1 MYHIFCIRS
10 LVEGHLGCF
19 QFLAVINMAAMNIVE
34 HVSLLHVGCF
44 CGCQEVLADGGQT
57 WLSSE
62 RLCQCLKKIEVETQ
76 SQPLD

>member
-1 MYHIFCIRS
+1 
-10 LVEGHLGCF
+10 
-19 QFLAVINMAAMNIVE
+19 MNIVE

-57 WLSSE
+57 WLSPE